1 MLNVYSISFECQ
13 HFGVAEPQF
22 TSAEELKA
30 DISQHETMWGLYEEF
45 SNGLDELA
53 KEDWISFRYL
63 VALEILQKVF
73 RQGMMLT

>member
-1 MLNVYSISFECQ
+1 MFFSISFECQ

-30 DISQHETMWGLYEEF
+30 DISHHETMWGLYEEF

-63 VALEILQKVF
+63 VALGIFQSVF
-73 RQGMMLT
+73 RQDIILT

>member
-1 MLNVYSISFECQ
+1 M
-13 HFGVAEPQF
+13 AEPQF

-30 DISQHETMWGLYEEF
+30 DIAHHEIMWGLYEEF

-63 VALEILQKVF
+63 VALEILQSIF
-73 RQGMMLT
+73 CEDLILT